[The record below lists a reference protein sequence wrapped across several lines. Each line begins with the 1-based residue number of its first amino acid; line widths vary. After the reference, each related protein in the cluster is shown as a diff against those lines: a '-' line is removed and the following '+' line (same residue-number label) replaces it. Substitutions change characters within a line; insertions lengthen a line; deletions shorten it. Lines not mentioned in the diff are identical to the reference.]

1 MMSPEELP
9 FRAQVLLSV
18 QRALWDLVTPKLRG
32 VALKISET
40 DRSIVARFIYARGL
54 TLVLDEIVS
63 EAEAY
68 VAADFDD
75 TVTFHFSAQYVPTE
89 NSRDLEVGE
98 EWVYRR
104 REEEIEADEYL

>member
-1 MMSPEELP
+1 MTTSEELN

-32 VALKISET
+32 VAIKISKP
-40 DRSIVARFIYARGL
+40 DRSIDARFLYARDL
-54 TLVLDEIVS
+54 TLALDEIVS

-68 VAADFDD
+68 VAADFDE
-75 TVTFHFSAQYVPTE
+75 TVKIRFSAQYLPIG
-89 NSRDLEVGE
+89 NSRDLEAGE